1 MERKRHARPAVWPVV
16 LLALVCALVGAVP
29 SSQAASASGPGNVDL
44 KKAVNFAIDR
54 QAMLDQRGA
63 WAGVTNDQNLPP
75 DFPGFTD
82 AALYPSRPDLA
93 RAREL
98 ARWRPGDPMRP
109 AVMYTCNTG
118 PCIPT
123 AQIVQTNL
131 AAIGLDVQIQA
142 FPRAVQFTKAGTRGE
157 PFDLTLEGW
166 HIDYYDPYDF
176 LFLLDGGT
184 IRPANNVNFSYYD
197 DADYNRRLVE
207 AQALSGQERIAAL
220 GALDVQVAST
230 TAPRATF
237 MTDYDREF
245 FSERIGCHLRHGP
258 TGTTSL
264 ASLCLRSNPTPADKV
279 LRWQLDTDIDYVDPA
294 LAYYVI
300 SWQIEHATCARL
312 VNYPDAA
319 GDAGR
324 QLAPEIAE
332 AVPTVAPDGRT
343 YTFTLR
349 NDYFFSP
356 PSNAQVT
363 PAHFKYALERLLT
376 PAMASPGQS
385 FFRDIVGAEDIV
397 AGRATSLSGVTVEG
411 NTLRIAL
418 VRPAPDFLARLA
430 MPFAC
435 PLPLGVPVNPDGIA
449 APVPSAGPYYLES
462 WVPRTSIRLVRNP
475 NYHGPRPSF
484 FDALEVS
491 IGLPLATIRLNVE
504 SGAADYGPVPPV
516 AHAELAAKYGPGSPA
531 AVAGRQQWFA
541 NPSAA
546 IRYLAL
552 NHDRPLFG
560 GPPPPSPPPPAPP
573 APPASPPPPRRT
585 ATARL
590 AAGTIK
596 VTRTGV
602 APIRIKCVGAVCR
615 GTVVLV
621 APAGTRG
628 LTVRK
633 PVKLGQASF
642 SIARGRTKAV
652 PVRLTAR
659 ARKAVRRVARLKA
672 QAVITLRQSSGR
684 RTVKR
689 WRIVLRS
696 AATRRR

>member
-1 MERKRHARPAVWPVV
+1 MKCRALRSLVLPV
-16 LLALVCALVGAVP
+16 LIGALVGAVP
-29 SSQAASASGPGNVDL
+29 SSASASGPGNVDL

-63 WAGVTNDQNLPP
+63 WGGVTNDQNLPP
-75 DFPGFTD
+75 GFPGFTD

-93 RAREL
+93 RARDL
-98 ARWRPGDPMRP
+98 AGWHPGDAMRP

-123 AQIVQTNL
+123 AQIVQANL

-142 FPRAVQFTKAGTRGE
+142 FPRAVQFTKTGIRGE
-157 PFDLTLEGW
+157 PYDLTLEGW
-166 HIDYYDPYDF
+166 HMDYYDPYDF

-184 IRPANNVNFSYYD
+184 IRAANNFNFSYYD
-197 DADYNRRLVE
+197 DPEFNRRLAE
-207 AQALSGQERIAAL
+207 AHALSGQERIGAF
-220 GALDVQVAST
+220 GALDVYAAST
-230 TAPRATF
+230 TAPRATY

-245 FSERIGCHLRHGP
+245 FSDRIGCHVYHGP
-258 TGTTSL
+258 TGTSL
-264 ASLCLRSNPTPADKV
+264 ASLCLRDNPSPADKV
-279 LRWQLDTDIDYVDPA
+279 FRWQLDTDIDYVDPA
-294 LAYYVI
+294 LAYYSI

-312 VNYPDAA
+312 VNYPDAP

-324 QLAPEIAE
+324 QLAAEIAQ
-332 AVPTVAPDGRT
+332 AMPTVTPDGRT

-349 NDYFFSP
+349 SDYFFSP

-385 FFRDIVGAEDIV
+385 FFRDIVGAEDMI
-397 AGRATSLSGVTVEG
+397 AGRATSLSGVTVDG
-411 NTLRIAL
+411 NTLRITL

-435 PLPLGVPVNPDGIA
+435 PLPLATPVNPGGIA
-449 APVPSAGPYYLES
+449 APVASAGPYYIES
-462 WVPRTSIRLVRNP
+462 WAPKSSIRLARNP
-475 NYHGPRPSF
+475 NYHGPRLSF
-484 FDALEVS
+484 FDAFEVS

-516 AHAELAAKYGPGSPA
+516 AHAELAANYGPGSPA
-531 AVAGRQQWFA
+531 ALAGRQRWFA

-560 GPPPPSPPPPAPP
+560 APQPPSPPPPAPP
-573 APPASPPPPRRT
+573 PPAPPPPAPPPPPRRT
-585 ATARL
+585 ATVRL
-590 AAGTIK
+590 AGSIVT
-596 VTRTGV
+596 VTRSGV
-602 APIRIKCVGAVCR
+602 ARIRIRCAGAACR
-615 GTVVLV
+615 GKVVLS

-628 LTVRK
+628 LTARK

-642 SIARGRTKAV
+642 SIARGRAKTV

-659 ARKAVRRVARLKA
+659 ARKAVRRVGRLKA
-672 QAVITLRQSSGR
+672 QAVVTLRQSSGR

-696 AATRRR
+696 AATRRL